1 MAKSRE
7 VSLGLDYP
15 IPFSTRKRFARRS
28 TLMGLTRKHLL
39 NFRNFTFAL
48 CFVLLAFGAQ
58 AQTVNTGEN
67 WTTIG
72 SDGTVDEGSS
82 GKVFFDLSK
91 VQKGRVVVAPP
102 VGSAKRALITP
113 QTDSAV
119 IRYNVTPVDTFFV
132 SLSCQPGA
140 SGHVQ
145 LKVRYLAAGRA
156 ARVVAK
162 LIEVDVASGSEK
174 TLLTFDSRPF
184 PLSNNYQVQAASI
197 CGRPWTFDFERKAYY
212 IEATLTNS
220 SLLAGSAA
228 GIQTITI
235 DNFVS
240 P

>member
-7 VSLGLDYP
+7 VSLGLDHP
-15 IPFSTRKRFARRS
+15 IPSSTRKRFSRRS
-28 TLMGLTRKHLL
+28 TLINSTRNHLL

-48 CFVLLAFGAQ
+48 CFLFLASGAR
-58 AQTVNTGEN
+58 AQTVNLSEN
-67 WTTIG
+67 WTTVG
-72 SDGTVDEGSS
+72 SDGTVDEGSA

-91 VQKGRVVVAPP
+91 VQKGRVVLAPP
-102 VGSAKRALITP
+102 AGTSKRALITP

-132 SLSCQPGA
+132 PLRCQPGA
-140 SGHVQ
+140 SGHIQ
-145 LKVRYLAAGRA
+145 LKVRYLAAGRS

-162 LIEVDVASGSEK
+162 LIEVDVVGGSE
-174 TLLTFDSRPF
+174 TPLLTFDSRPF
-184 PLSNNYQVQAASI
+184 GLSNNYQVQAASI

-228 GIQTITI
+228 GIQVITI

>member
-7 VSLGLDYP
+7 VSLGLDNP
-15 IPFSTRKRFARRS
+15 IPSSTFKRSSRRS
-28 TLMGLTRKHLL
+28 IVIGLTREHLL

-48 CFVLLAFGAQ
+48 CFIMLALGVQ
-58 AQTVNTGEN
+58 AQTVNFGEN
-67 WTTIG
+67 WTTVG
-72 SDGTVDEGSS
+72 SDGTVDESAT

-102 VGSAKRALITP
+102 AGTGKRALITP
-113 QTDSAV
+113 LTDSAV

-132 SLSCQPGA
+132 PLSCQPGA
-140 SGHVQ
+140 SGHIQ
-145 LKVRYLAAGRA
+145 LKVRYLAAGRG

-162 LIEVDVASGSEK
+162 LIEVDVASGSERA
-174 TLLTFDSRPF
+174 LLTFDSRTF
-184 PLSNNYQVQAASI
+184 GLSNNYQVQSASI

-228 GIQTITI
+228 GVQTITI